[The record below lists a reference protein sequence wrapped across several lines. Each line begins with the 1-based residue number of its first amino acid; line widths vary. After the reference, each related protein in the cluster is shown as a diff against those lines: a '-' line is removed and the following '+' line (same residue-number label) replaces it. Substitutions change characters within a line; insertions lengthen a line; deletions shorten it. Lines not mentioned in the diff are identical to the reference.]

1 MTKIR
6 AVRHGTKKDTI
17 IQKASALFR
26 LKGFNATS
34 MRELADSMGVE
45 APSLY
50 NHIGSKS
57 EILQA
62 ICFSIA
68 EQFTSQLE
76 KTEQESV
83 TGFLRIETVIRFHI
97 RMMLEHYDEVFVANH
112 EWKHLKEPYLGNF
125 LNQRRQYE
133 KRLATWIETGIRKKE
148 FRVLNP
154 YVAVLTVLSA
164 LRGLEFWLRHKRNIS
179 AVELENDMVD
189 LLLHGLIK

>member
-26 LKGFNATS
+26 LKGFSATS

>member
-26 LKGFNATS
+26 LKGFSAAS
-34 MRELADSMGVE
+34 MREIADSMGVE